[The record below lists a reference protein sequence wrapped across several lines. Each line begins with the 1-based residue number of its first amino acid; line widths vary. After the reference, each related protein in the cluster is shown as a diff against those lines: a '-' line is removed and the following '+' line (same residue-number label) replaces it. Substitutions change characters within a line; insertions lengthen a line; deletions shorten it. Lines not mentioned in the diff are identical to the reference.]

1 MQDQPFQVLRMLLE
15 HQGEI
20 VTREELRERLWSAD
34 TFVDFNDG
42 LNTAVKKIRDML
54 GDSAEQPRYI
64 ETIPRRG
71 YRFLMPVH
79 VGSSTCRV
87 SSYSQATRRLK
98 PLTGVVVVTIL
109 LAGVLL
115 LWRNLTRP
123 PELPQLRAIAVLPL
137 ENLSGDTSQDY
148 FAAGLTDALTTE
160 LARTAG
166 TSMRVT
172 SRKSAEKYRNKPLAQ
187 IVRDLNVDAV
197 IEGSVVRSGNHVR
210 ITAQLVEARADK
222 HVWAESYDR
231 DLRDVIALETE
242 IAGTIARQV
251 QLTLSPESKAHLAS
265 HRMANP
271 EAYDLYLRGSSHV
284 GPENEPDNRAAIDLL
299 QRSLSIDS
307 SFAPAYAALALAYRT
322 RAANL
327 DRDPQWEEKGFAAVQ
342 KALELDPNLPE
353 AYAARGYLLWLPVN
367 HYPHERAALDFH
379 HALKLNPNLAEA
391 HARLAQLY
399 NHIGVLDKA
408 AAEQQKASELDPVNA
423 SASWSGGINL
433 LYTGNYEQAF
443 ESLRDAKRYMPPLW
457 AFQTSFA
464 LFHLGRKEEAA
475 DRIDESLK
483 ANPRDTGGV
492 LAGMRALLAAD
503 TGDDRRAEAE
513 IQRAI
518 KLGEGYE
525 HFHHTEYIIASAYA
539 LMNKHDSALHWL
551 RRAADDGFP
560 CYPLYEQDNDLNN
573 LRKDSH
579 FQQFMI
585 ELKNRW
591 EHYRAI

>member
-1 MQDQPFQVLRMLLE
+1 MATTAPSPSRLRFDSFEVDLRSGEVWKNGVRLRLQDQPFQVLRMLLD

-20 VTREELRERLWSAD
+20 VTREELRQRLWSVD
-34 TFVDFNDG
+34 TFVDFDDG

-71 YRFLMPVH
+71 YRFLVPVQA
-79 VGSSTCRV
+79 GKSTCQV
-87 SSYSQATRRLK
+87 PSYPVATGRLK
-98 PLTGVVVVTIL
+98 RWTGVVVV
-109 LAGVLL
+109 AVLL
-115 LWRNLTRP
+115 VGVFFQWRYRARP
-123 PELPQLRAIAVLPL
+123 PEPPLVRAIAVLPL
-137 ENLSGDTSQDY
+137 ENLSGDPSQDY
-148 FAAGLTDALTTE
+148 FVVGLTDALTTE

-166 TSMRVT
+166 NSLRVT

-197 IEGSVVRSGNHVR
+197 IEGSVARSGNHVR

-242 IAGTIARQV
+242 IAGAIAQQV
-251 QLTLSPESKAHLAS
+251 RLTLSPESKARLAS
-265 HRMANP
+265 HRMVNP
-271 EAYDLYLRGSSHV
+271 EAYDLYLRGLSHV
-284 GPENEPDNRAAIDLL
+284 GPENEQDNRAAVDLL

-307 SFAPAYAALALAYRT
+307 SFAPAYAALAFAYRT

-327 DRDPQWEEKGFAAVQ
+327 DPDPQWEEKGFAAVQ
-342 KALELDPNLPE
+342 KALALDPNLPE

-379 HALKLNPNLAEA
+379 HALQLNPNLAEA

-399 NHIGVLDKA
+399 NHIGLLDKA
-408 AAEQQKASELDPVNA
+408 AAEQRKASQLDPINA

-433 LYTGNYEQAF
+433 LYTGRYEQAF
-443 ESLRDAKRYMPPLW
+443 ESLRDAQRYMPPLW

-464 LFHLGRKEEAA
+464 LFHLGRKQEAA
-475 DRIDESLK
+475 ARIDESLK
-483 ANPRDTGGV
+483 ANPKDTGGV
-492 LAGMRALLAAD
+492 LAGMKALLAAD
-503 TGDDRRAEAE
+503 AGDDRRAEAE

-539 LMNKHDSALHWL
+539 LMNKHEGEA
-551 RRAADDGFP
+551 R
-560 CYPLYEQDNDLNN
+560 
-573 LRKDSH
+573 
-579 FQQFMI
+579 
-585 ELKNRW
+585 
-591 EHYRAI
+591 